1 MKIKIM
7 ALWRKPKEKFMEMV
21 LLGIVEELLGADLME
36 HNILHKV
43 LTFWTQ
49 TNMFNILQQLAKVLL
64 FEPKQMYSKSYNML
78 HKGIGVTET
87 LETLARS
94 SFSHT
99 VHFNNCILHRSNG
112 TEGCA

>member
-21 LLGIVEELLGADLME
+21 LPGIVEELLGADLME

-49 TNMFNILQQLAKVLL
+49 IRIFFIISQHLAHA
-64 FEPKQMYSKSYNML
+64 Q
-78 HKGIGVTET
+78 GIDF
-87 LETLARS
+87 L
-94 SFSHT
+94 
-99 VHFNNCILHRSNG
+99 NPNKYI
-112 TEGCA
+112 